1 MNSYSNVIVHINITI
16 MNSTTIP
23 QININHFNTEV
34 LEYILSLNKDLE
46 QSNYELYSIRL
57 STEINDES
65 DIPYSI
71 WELSIEDLVERTTT
85 ELKTSLELIL
95 NADNEGEVKIVLN
108 EDNFYDIQY
117 IIY

>member
-1 MNSYSNVIVHINITI
+1 MNY
-16 MNSTTIP
+16 TTIP
-23 QININHFNTEV
+23 NVNINNFNTEV

-46 QSNYELYSIRL
+46 RHNYKMYSIRL
-57 STEINDES
+57 STARDES
-65 DIPYSI
+65 DTPYTI

-108 EDNFYDIQY
+108 EDNFYDIRY